1 MMSQRRKSLKSFVQ
15 TLEEAG
21 YAGQGH
27 GSGAESFYGTYFG
40 LGGDKQLAK
49 KPDPTV
55 QKIKKMTDA
64 EAGANFQ
71 AKQQRARGYPASRDS
86 LGISDEGGVGAS
98 FPGEELNQVGKSPQK
113 LDSMYITDPRKDYW
127 SDKVVED
134 DPSVL
139 ADEEAEEEA
148 LAEQLGTAIG
158 GGAGRSVASDSNYRN
173 LPGWPRMNSVEEPFD
188 FIPDVEGDVDG
199 DGEEDEYLG
208 DDEYVNDVLRLNG
221 LDFAPGDFK
230 RLFGVSTLEEQGSY
244 VSPGYGPEPN
254 KGIERYKQGKLV
266 RDHEPD
272 ATKKLIKHVDYTQGH
287 TDMASAERSPGGQA
301 YGQVGAPKDFVPE
314 DWEQRHWK
322 TKEGEEPPMDM
333 SQLEEMV
340 QIAVREALDERR
352 VISAKKLMKKLRK
365 NKSPGCDHVRQKGSH
380 ATYKCDKCQT
390 VVPVHGSKDIKPGTL
405 KSIER
410 DLEPCLG
417 DDWLDEAV
425 AKIVATE
432 LEEAF
437 TGLDDETG
445 KGEPKGGSQ
454 AFRKNRGAVLDY
466 DEKQKPKGTEDLENY
481 HLGDDD

>member
-1 MMSQRRKSLKSFVQ
+1 
-15 TLEEAG
+15 
-21 YAGQGH
+21 
-27 GSGAESFYGTYFG
+27 
-40 LGGDKQLAK
+40 
-49 KPDPTV
+49 
-55 QKIKKMTDA
+55 
-64 EAGANFQ
+64 
-71 AKQQRARGYPASRDS
+71 
-86 LGISDEGGVGAS
+86 
-98 FPGEELNQVGKSPQK
+98 
-113 LDSMYITDPRKDYW
+113 
-127 SDKVVED
+127 
-134 DPSVL
+134 
-139 ADEEAEEEA
+139 
-148 LAEQLGTAIG
+148 
-158 GGAGRSVASDSNYRN
+158 
-173 LPGWPRMNSVEEPFD
+173 
-188 FIPDVEGDVDG
+188 
-199 DGEEDEYLG
+199 
-208 DDEYVNDVLRLNG
+208 
-221 LDFAPGDFK
+221 
-230 RLFGVSTLEEQGSY
+230 
-244 VSPGYGPEPN
+244 
-254 KGIERYKQGKLV
+254 
-266 RDHEPD
+266 
-272 ATKKLIKHVDYTQGH
+272 
-287 TDMASAERSPGGQA
+287 
-301 YGQVGAPKDFVPE
+301 
-314 DWEQRHWK
+314 
-322 TKEGEEPPMDM
+322 MDM